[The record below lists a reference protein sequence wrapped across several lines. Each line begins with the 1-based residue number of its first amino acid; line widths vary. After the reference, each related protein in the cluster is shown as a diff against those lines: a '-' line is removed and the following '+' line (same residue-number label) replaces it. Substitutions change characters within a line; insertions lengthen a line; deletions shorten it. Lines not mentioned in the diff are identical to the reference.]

1 MSTKVTINRLKTGV
15 PGFDEIL
22 GGGCPSFRST

>member
-1 MSTKVTINRLKTGV
+1 MSSKVTINRLATGV

-22 GGGCPSFRST
+22 SGGLPEFPST